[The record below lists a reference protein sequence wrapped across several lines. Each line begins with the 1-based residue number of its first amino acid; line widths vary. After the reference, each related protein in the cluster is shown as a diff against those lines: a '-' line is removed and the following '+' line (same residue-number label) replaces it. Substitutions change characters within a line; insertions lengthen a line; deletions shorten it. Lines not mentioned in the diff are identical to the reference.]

1 MACCDVI
8 VLISFP
14 GPSLSGE
21 TQNRLSSPICFSVL
35 FSQMLAGLDQGLLF
49 LLSPCVSLVVFFPC
63 SLGGFLNC
71 GSDPAGLWGCGVWG
85 GCGGVMWGL
94 LGVTRCTST
103 FPLSSFPGPAPLFF
117 ISSTF
122 VRCSLRYCQLPTR
135 VALPKSGVW
144 EIFFLP
150 PSQHSV
156 SSSLFR
162 DPCVKH
168 LSWAGCSGYE
178 GGHWPSCLLSWKGRQ
193 IHVVMEMGQG

>member
-85 GCGGVMWGL
+85 GCGGVMWGGAGCHTL
-94 LGVTRCTST
+94 YKY
-103 FPLSSFPGPAPLFF
+103 FP
-117 ISSTF
+117 T
-122 VRCSLRYCQLPTR
+122 
-135 VALPKSGVW
+135 
-144 EIFFLP
+144 EFLP
-150 PSQHSV
+150 WPCSFVFYFQHFCQMYPQILPV
-156 SSSLFR
+156 A
-162 DPCVKH
+162 H
-168 LSWAGCSGYE
+168 QSGSAQE
-178 GGHWPSCLLSWKGRQ
+178 WGVGNLLSPPFPALS
-193 IHVVMEMGQG
+193 IIIVVQRPVR